1 MMLTGAQVRA
11 ARAIA
16 RWTPNELAGRA
27 RVSVEAISH
36 AEQGD
41 GLARITMMEQHAI
54 VSVLKAV
61 GIEFTGTGGPGV
73 RLKMPDVIDEGIRP
87 QDLTSENYG

>member
-16 RWTPNELAGRA
+16 RWAPNELAGRA

-36 AEQGD
+36 AEQVD
-41 GLARITMMEQHAI
+41 GVVRITEQEQQAI
-54 VSVLKAV
+54 VSVLKSV
-61 GIEFTGTGGPGV
+61 GIEFTRTGGPGV
-73 RLKMPDVIDEGIRP
+73 RLKLRDVIDEGIRL